1 MTTITVPKK
10 SVPVWQTKV
19 ANMLCNKTN
28 KLYSTESLALNIWNT
43 KTKYKN
49 KMNLT
54 RSEYIN
60 NYLTISEIISI
71 TEMFDYI
78 NQNYIHIF
86 SFNKKNIKLLMVVQ
100 DKRQELDLKI
110 QTFLKTKNFSR
121 SQKKKV
127 IIARKMLNIKTPYM
141 CKEIGNVLNRLF
153 ITDIALN
160 ICEYI

>member
-19 ANMLCNKTN
+19 ANMMGDKTN
-28 KLYSTESLALNIWNT
+28 KLYSKKSLALNIWN
-43 KTKYKN
+43 TKYKN

-60 NYLTISEIISI
+60 NYLTISKIISI
-71 TEMFDYI
+71 TEIFDYI

-86 SFNKKNIKLLMVVQ
+86 SFNKNNIKFLTVVQ

-110 QTFLKTKNFSR
+110 QTYLKTKNFSR

-127 IIARKMLNIKTPYM
+127 IIARKMLNTKTPYM